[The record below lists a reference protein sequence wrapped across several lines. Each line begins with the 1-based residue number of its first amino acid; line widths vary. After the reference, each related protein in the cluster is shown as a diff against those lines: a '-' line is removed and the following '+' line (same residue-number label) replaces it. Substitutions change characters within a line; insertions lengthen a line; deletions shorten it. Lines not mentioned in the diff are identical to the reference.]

1 MDNQPNLSIIQKL
14 KLYAQLQ
21 QDEQIVQSAKLF
33 HSDKEFLIAFVI
45 LAIVAFALPKNLG
58 IWVLVVL
65 FLSALLYSQRVFSDF
80 RKLVGE

>member
-45 LAIVAFALPKNLG
+45 LAIVAFALPKNIG